1 MGLSS
6 LIRERRPV
14 DLAGRRFIVR
24 APTVATIHL
33 LCERFAAEI
42 AALRAGWSAVTEG
55 REHITAAIMLPIFLT
70 RPVDCA
76 AVLGTCVD
84 TDEPR
89 ARWPLRELALVAIG
103 MCNPA
108 RIAAAIE
115 PDAADDDEPA
125 QRGSGSESIAKIA
138 RAFRC
143 SPFDVMDWPYEGY
156 LELVQAGAAE
166 RQESELAG
174 KGFSPAFIAACR
186 AKAAGTLN

>member
-24 APTVATIHL
+24 APTVGTVHV
-33 LCERFAAEI
+33 LCERFPGEI
-42 AALRAGWSAVTEG
+42 AALRAGWSAVIAG
-55 REHITAAIMLPIFLT
+55 REHLTPTLMLPLFLA
-70 RPVDCA
+70 RPADLA

-89 ARWPLRELALVAIG
+89 EGWPLRPLALAVLG
-103 MCNPA
+103 LCDPG

-115 PDAADDDEPA
+115 PDSENDDAPSEPVRA
-125 QRGSGSESIAKIA
+125 SESIAKLA

-156 LELVQAGAAE
+156 LELVQAGSAE
-166 RQESELAG
+166 RQESALAG
-174 KGFSPAFIAACR
+174 KGFTPEFIRACR
-186 AKAAGTLN
+186 AKAAGTLH